1 MSDHPAAAP
10 HVAPRPFR
18 QNVYSAPGVAE
29 RRPNTLTCH
38 VTSSIAS
45 VAIAYVSHVALPA
58 LANTKDAISAG
69 VADGDTLATDCETT
83 SQNERYSRRKRH
95 YGFLPWLHLPWLCRN
110 CIYSCYLRRCK
121 AVPRMAFG
129 TFIGQCSYCFM
140 SGCDL

>member
-83 SQNERYSRRKRH
+83 SQNERYSRRNPEVAPAAALAEVAI
-95 YGFLPWLHLPWLCRN
+95 FLINRN
-110 CIYSCYLRRCK
+110 CIYSKHAARFRSWRQGK
-121 AVPRMAFG
+121 PRVESPHF
-129 TFIGQCSYCFM
+129 
-140 SGCDL
+140 